1 MPGSAGS
8 VARGNAARAPPRPY
22 PPGCQPVSLSEP
34 GPPILSCRGRASG
47 ASSSP
52 RCSPRHQDP
61 AFLCAHRPPFAL
73 PSPPVGERTGRH
85 RGVYQCRR
93 AVAP

>member
-8 VARGNAARAPPRPY
+8 VARGNAARAPPRPC
-22 PPGCQPVSLSEP
+22 PPGCQPVSPSAP
-34 GPPILSCRGRASG
+34 DPPIPPSRGRASG
-47 ASSSP
+47 TSSSP
-52 RCSPRHQDP
+52 RRSPRHQDP
-61 AFLCAHRPPFAL
+61 AFLRAHSRPFGL

-85 RGVYQCRR
+85 RGVCQCRR